1 MMNRN
6 ICSRIFG
13 DRTILEEIQ
22 KGNGV
27 TAGFDYLRLGLA
39 LAVLVWHS
47 IILTSGS
54 LAVYRALWSGPFR
67 FLAAAILPMF
77 FALSGFLVAGSLM
90 RTRLH
95 QFATLRVLR
104 LAPALAVEVT
114 LSALI
119 LGALFTTLPLCDYL
133 TNPELG
139 GYFGNILGLV
149 HFTLPGVFEDN
160 RVPRVVNSQLW
171 TIPFELECYVSLAI
185 VSLLMGLRHRCVF
198 VALLVL
204 FSLAATVSAVLNN
217 SVSPFAPLQGR
228 VLVVAFLAGVGIYL
242 YRDRIPYSTV
252 VGLVAVIASMVSLQI
267 PNAAY
272 LAALPVAY
280 LTVWIG
286 LMRPP
291 KIPFG
296 DLSYGVYLFHFP
308 IEQTIAHLFPGVGC
322 WWRMTLMALPPSLL
336 CAWLSWNL
344 IEQPILARKNLILA
358 RVDRAYS
365 ALAELA
371 RRIFRGGERRPGR
384 WILAGP
390 KVKPDV
396 QSAPSPSLSS

>member
-1 MMNRN
+1 MD
-6 ICSRIFG
+6 IGSRLFG
-13 DRTILEEIQ
+13 DRTILDEIR

-54 LAVYRALWSGPFR
+54 LAAYHALWSGPFR

-77 FALSGFLVAGSLM
+77 FALSGFLVTGSLA

-95 QFATLRVLR
+95 QFATLRLLR
-104 LAPALAVEVT
+104 LVPALAVEVT

-119 LGALFTTLPLCDYL
+119 LGAFFTTLPLRDYL
-133 TNPELG
+133 TSPELG

-149 HFTLPGVFEDN
+149 HFTLPGVFADN

-185 VSLLMGLRHRCVF
+185 VSLLTGLRRRRLF
-198 VALLVL
+198 VALLVA
-204 FSLAATVSAVLNN
+204 FSLAATAGAFLEN
-217 SVSPFAPLQGR
+217 SISPFGPLQGR
-228 VLVVAFLAGVGIYL
+228 VLVVAFLAGAGIHL
-242 YRDRIPYSTV
+242 YRDRIPYASFLGV
-252 VGLVAVIASMVSLQI
+252 VAGVASMVLLQI
-267 PNAAY
+267 PNTAF
-272 LAALPVAY
+272 LAALPIAY

-308 IEQTIAHLFPGVGC
+308 IQQTIAHLFPGVEC
-322 WWRMTLMALPPSLL
+322 WWRMILMALPPSLL

-344 IEQPILARKNLILA
+344 VEQPILNRKKLILA
-358 RVDRAYS
+358 RVDRVCL
-365 ALAELA
+365 ALFELA
-371 RRIFRGGERRPGR
+371 RPILPSGES
-384 WILAGP
+384 GP
-390 KVKPDV
+390 RLTD
-396 QSAPSPSLSS
+396 

>member
-1 MMNRN
+1 M
-6 ICSRIFG
+6 IESSTGLRIFAG
-13 DRTILEEIQ
+13 RTLLDQIQ
-22 KGNGV
+22 KGNGA

-39 LAVLVWHS
+39 LAVVVWHS
-47 IILTSGS
+47 VILTSGS
-54 LAVYRALWSGPFR
+54 LALYQALWSGPFR
-67 FLAAAILPMF
+67 FLLAAILPMF
-77 FALSGFLVAGSLM
+77 FALSGFLVTGSLV

-95 QFATLRVLR
+95 QFAVLRVLR

-119 LGALFTTLPLCDYL
+119 LGVLFTTLPLRDYL
-133 TNPELG
+133 TSPELG
-139 GYFGNILGLV
+139 GYFGNIVGLV
-149 HFTLPGVFEDN
+149 HFTLPGVFEHN

-171 TIPFELECYVSLAI
+171 TIPFELECYVSLVI
-185 VSLLMGLRHRCVF
+185 VSLLMGLRHRRVF

-204 FSLAATVSAVLNN
+204 FSLAATAGAVLNN

-228 VLVVAFLAGVGIYL
+228 VLVVAFLAGVAIHI
-242 YRDRIPYSTV
+242 YRDWIPYSSFIG
-252 VGLVAVIASMVSLQI
+252 VGAAVASAVLLQI
-267 PNAAY
+267 PDTAY

-308 IEQTIAHLFPGVGC
+308 VEQTIAHLFPGGAC
-322 WWRMTLMALPPSLL
+322 WWQMTLMALPASLL

-344 IEQPILARKNLILA
+344 VEQPFLSRKKLILA
-358 RVDRAYS
+358 RVDRVYS

-371 RRIFRGGERRPGR
+371 RPILRAGR
-384 WILAGP
+384 EMALGLPPAAWR
-390 KVKPDV
+390 
-396 QSAPSPSLSS
+396 

>member
-1 MMNRN
+1 MTT
-6 ICSRIFG
+6 SRSIGSRVFG
-13 DRTILEEIQ
+13 DRTILGEIQ

-54 LAVYRALWSGPFR
+54 LADYRALWSGPFR
-67 FLAAAILPMF
+67 SLAAAILPMF
-77 FALSGFLVAGSLM
+77 FALSGFLVAGSLL

-95 QFATLRVLR
+95 QFAALRALR
-104 LAPALAVEVT
+104 LLPALAVEVT

-119 LGALFTTLPLCDYL
+119 LGALFTTLPLRDYL
-133 TNPELG
+133 TSPELA

-149 HFTLPGVFEDN
+149 HFTLPGVFEHN

-185 VSLLMGLRHRCVF
+185 VSLLMGLRFRRVF
-198 VALLVL
+198 VALLML
-204 FSLAATVSAVLNN
+204 LSLAATAAAVFWHTI
-217 SVSPFAPLQGR
+217 SPFAPLQGR
-228 VLVVAFLAGVGIYL
+228 VLVVAFLAGVGIHL
-242 YRDRIPYSTV
+242 YRDRIPYSSAI
-252 VGLVAVIASMVSLQI
+252 GVAAAVASMVFLQI
-267 PNAAY
+267 ANTAY
-272 LAALPVAY
+272 LAAFPVAY

-308 IEQTIAHLFPGVGC
+308 VEQTVAHVFPGIAC
-322 WWRMTLMALPPSLL
+322 WWRMTLIALPPTLL

-344 IEQPILARKNLILA
+344 IEQPILSRKKLILA
-358 RVDRAYS
+358 GVDRACS

-371 RRIFRGGERRPGR
+371 RPISRAGR
-384 WILAGP
+384 ETASGLPPTG
-390 KVKPDV
+390 
-396 QSAPSPSLSS
+396 